1 MRSKVESLA
10 SSLSKHDELRQEIKT
25 LTHLKLLLSR
35 DIVPAELDDI
45 IKAECVIDF
54 IANEVSK
61 RIVSRNNVI
70 VYNIPARITIKTV
83 RNSILK
89 AYNFQDSPCQRI
101 RLNKKHQKYS
111 CPVMF
116 RLDSHILAEQLKEP
130 ERLICA
136 LTKFRNALIVPDK
149 TTNQRLTQKLTL
161 DENKG
166 VGVTTNHD
174 ASAAGSTDAATL
186 SHALQYSDIPTK
198 SANLPVMSV
207 VTYDSQCTSND
218 DTNPIFFSLPLE
230 AHKQILTSNEKA
242 LKNTVNIKTS
252 MPYKKNV
259 STEPS
264 GSRPNIK
271 NITMTPPNKNKTV
284 LPDTMIYL
292 THRRGGYK
300 GRLDSNVSQDGHCN
314 HCVSRHNIGQ
324 TTMNQRTLRLSSNV
338 LNNKPVRRNFPQ
350 HFPIGQDGLLGY
362 SPSTQPQLA
371 GACLNC
377 PPSQVQKINPL
388 YQNNDFIG
396 LQKFLVPLAIQF
408 VQAIAHTISQT

>member
-10 SSLSKHDELRQEIKT
+10 SSLSKHDDLRQEIKT

-70 VYNIPARITIKTV
+70 VYNIPDRIPIKTV

-89 AYNFQDSPCQRI
+89 ASNFQDSPCQCI
-101 RLNKKHQKYS
+101 RLNKKHQKYP
-111 CPVMF
+111 CQVLF
-116 RLDSHILAEQLKEP
+116 RFDSHILAEQLKES

-136 LTKFRNALIVPDK
+136 LTKFRNALTVPDK

-166 VGVTTNHD
+166 VGITTNHD

-186 SHALQYSDIPTK
+186 SHVLQYSDIPTK

-242 LKNTVNIKTS
+242 LKNPVNIKTS

-271 NITMTPPNKNKTV
+271 NITMTPPNKNKT
-284 LPDTMIYL
+284 T
-292 THRRGGYK
+292 
-300 GRLDSNVSQDGHCN
+300 
-314 HCVSRHNIGQ
+314 SRHHD
-324 TTMNQRTLRLSSNV
+324 LPYAS
-338 LNNKPVRRNFPQ
+338 
-350 HFPIGQDGLLGY
+350 
-362 SPSTQPQLA
+362 
-371 GACLNC
+371 
-377 PPSQVQKINPL
+377 
-388 YQNNDFIG
+388 
-396 LQKFLVPLAIQF
+396 
-408 VQAIAHTISQT
+408 